1 MCRNAGRSARLRR
14 TVTTFAPLVNR
25 LAERLRRRE
34 VSRLAYFHT
43 DHFEPWRALGTAAAI
58 GPESVQAVHDFCRA
72 VQGVDFARRLTL
84 FYKPYVGYALRRG
97 DELLRAAPEDLVGF
111 RPRTE
116 RQEHFGRQAMWEVAT
131 TTGHDIQLH
140 IHHER
145 FTATTRHVDPEAI
158 AWFASPPGRG
168 LDAARLELAIR
179 LSREAIARETGRASE
194 RWFFV
199 HGQWALNASDHRSC
213 RITNEIEVLLRNGCA
228 GDFTFPADYA
238 HVNPRLEVPYFC
250 RPIDEAKGYDRPEA
264 KPEIACGNR
273 RAANDKFFIWASPA
287 TARQCSLDYMFGP
300 VRRHLGNV
308 EKAALQLVE
317 MAYVGDRRLYIKT
330 HAHSMNAAYF
340 QDGIPLF
347 PHLYP
352 ATRNVLGSI
361 FEAADRAGIAVEFPT
376 VPEVYDVLVSAPEK
390 PDIDLAAV
398 YRQPREML
406 RAGLLKLLRPL
417 RRPMHSG

>member
-1 MCRNAGRSARLRR
+1 LASSDARPAGIWHSQPLPVVCRDAGRLARLRR

-43 DHFEPWRALGTAAAI
+43 DHFEPWRALGKALAI

-72 VQGVDFARRLTL
+72 TQGVDFARRLTL

-97 DELLRAAPEDLVGF
+97 DGLLRAAPEDLVGF

-116 RQEHFGRQAMWEVAT
+116 RQEHFGRQAMQEVA
-131 TTGHDIQLH
+131 
-140 IHHER
+140 
-145 FTATTRHVDPEAI
+145 ATTRHVDPAAK
-158 AWFASPPGRG
+158 AWFASPAGRG
-168 LDAARLELAIR
+168 LDEARLDLAIR
-179 LSREAIARETGRASE
+179 LSREAIARETGRAAE

-213 RITNEIEVLLRNGCA
+213 TITNEIEILARNGCA

-238 HVNPRLEVPYFC
+238 HVDPRLKVPYFC
-250 RPIDEAKGYDRPEA
+250 RPLDEAKGYDRPEA
-264 KPEIACGNR
+264 EPEIACGNR
-273 RAANDKFFIWASPA
+273 LAARSKFFIWASPA
-287 TARQCSLDYMFGP
+287 TARQCSLDYMFEP
-300 VRRHLGNV
+300 VRRHLENV

-317 MAYVGDRRLYIKT
+317 TAYIGDRRLYIKT

-340 QDGIPLF
+340 QAGVPLF

-352 ATRNVLGSI
+352 AIRNILGSI
-361 FEAADRAGIAVEFPT
+361 FEAADRAGITVELPT
-376 VPEVYDVLVSAPEK
+376 VPEVYDTLVSAPEQ
-390 PDIDLAAV
+390 PDVDLAAV
-398 YRQPREML
+398 YRQPREVL
-406 RAGLLKLLRPL
+406 RAGVLRLLRPM
-417 RRPMHSG
+417 RSR